1 MNQPAPAW
9 LAKDCLDIGVFTNNF
24 VAMRDYWG
32 GTVGLAFDH
41 YLPLG
46 GGVRQHRFDC
56 RGSVFK
62 LNHARQDLAARTPG
76 GFLRIYLATAN
87 VGEAQTGF
95 DPDGN
100 AVVQVPP
107 GYRGIEQW
115 AIAIATPTERAFLD
129 FYRDTLGLPQ
139 VNHWPCAVACGRSLI
154 IGETV
159 ADAPVD
165 APVDAPDGTA
175 NGVGETRSSSTE
187 GVIDA
192 DMVGLGIRYI
202 TLQVDKVDKVHARVV
217 AAGGTQGREPRTLG
231 ETARVSFV
239 RDGCGN
245 WLELSQRASI
255 TGSLEP

>member
-1 MNQPAPAW
+1 VTQSVPKW
-9 LAKDCLDIGVFTNNF
+9 LAKDCLDIGVFTNSLE
-24 VAMRDYWG
+24 AMREYWG

-56 RGSVFK
+56 HGSVFK
-62 LNHARQDLAARTPG
+62 LNHARKDLAARTPA
-76 GFLRIYLATAN
+76 GFLRIYLAMPN
-87 VGEAQTGF
+87 VDEAQSGF

-115 AIAIATPTERAFLD
+115 AIAIATPTESAFLD

-139 VNHWPCAVACGRSLI
+139 VDHWPCAVACGRSLI
-154 IGETV
+154 IAETV
-159 ADAPVD
+159 ADA
-165 APVDAPDGTA
+165 AGGTSHE
-175 NGVGETRSSSTE
+175 VEKTRSSSTE

-192 DMVGLGIRYI
+192 DMVALGIRYI
-202 TLQVDKVDKVHARVV
+202 TLQVDKVDKVHARVI

-255 TGSLEP
+255 TGSLAP